1 MDAITLS
8 TSKLGAA
15 GRLVPN
21 NGWRLNL
28 LAALS
33 NLAFKGVL
41 VAFLGD
47 RQLLL
52 RIAALFG
59 LTIAGGLL
67 VFWLWPT
74 G

>member
-1 MDAITLS
+1 V
-8 TSKLGAA
+8 AA
-15 GRLVPN
+15 GRLAPHT
-21 NGWRLNL
+21 GWQLIL

-33 NLAFKGVL
+33 NLAFKAGL

-47 RQLLL
+47 RRLL
-52 RIAALFG
+52 RRIAVLFG

-67 VFWLWPT
+67 VFWLWPA